1 MRIILLGAPGS
12 GKGTQSQ
19 RLVERHGI
27 PQISTGDLLR
37 AAVKNGTSLGL
48 KAKAAMDAGE
58 LVDDDTVLGM
68 IRERLAEPDAQRG
81 FILDGFPRTLVQA
94 RALDQMLKETGQPL
108 DSVVLLEVDY
118 GELTKRISGRRT
130 CQDCGKVFNVFTSPP
145 PEGEACPSTGE
156 PHRLMQR
163 SDDNETA
170 VAERL
175 RVYDEKTRPLI
186 DYYREQGLLRSIN
199 AEGDVEEVTARLN
212 AALEAP
218 GDSAESAPP
227 ASAPPPAPASAPTPA
242 RRRAAHRPSGV
253 ASTSRSTRKRASQR
267 KRSSGASR
275 AHAAAPAKAA
285 RKKAAAAAARKQA
298 AKRTVTKKTAAK
310 KTAAKKKTVAKR
322 AAPKTVSKKKAAP
335 ARSAA
340 AKTRARARGKA
351 APRAAGRSATAAR
364 RGTGKRAGARRPA
377 RTTTK
382 SRRR

>member
-37 AAVKNGTSLGL
+37 AAVRNGTPLGL

-118 GELTKRISGRRT
+118 AELTKRISGRRT

-145 PEGEACPSTGE
+145 AEGDACPTTGE

-186 DYYREQGLLRSIN
+186 EYYREQGLLRSIN
-199 AEGDVEEVTARLN
+199 AEGDVEAVTARLN
-212 AALEAP
+212 AALEAST
-218 GDSAESAPP
+218 GAAAEEAP
-227 ASAPPPAPASAPTPA
+227 STPA
-242 RRRAAHRPSGV
+242 AAPSPRRRAAHRPSGV
-253 ASTSRSTRKRASQR
+253 ASTARRARKRASPR
-267 KRSSGASR
+267 KRSSGASQ
-275 AHAAAPAKAA
+275 AHVTAPAKTA
-285 RKKAAAAAARKQA
+285 RKKAARSAAGKKATKQAVTKKSA
-298 AKRTVTKKTAAK
+298 AKRTASNRKTVTKQ
-310 KTAAKKKTVAKR
+310 
-322 AAPKTVSKKKAAP
+322 TVSKKKAASG
-335 ARSAA
+335 RSAA
-340 AKTRARARGKA
+340 ARARAGARGQA
-351 APRAAGRSATAAR
+351 APRARGRSATAAR
-364 RGTGKRAGARRPA
+364 RGTRKRAGTRRPA
-377 RTTTK
+377 RTRTK
-382 SRRR
+382 SPRR